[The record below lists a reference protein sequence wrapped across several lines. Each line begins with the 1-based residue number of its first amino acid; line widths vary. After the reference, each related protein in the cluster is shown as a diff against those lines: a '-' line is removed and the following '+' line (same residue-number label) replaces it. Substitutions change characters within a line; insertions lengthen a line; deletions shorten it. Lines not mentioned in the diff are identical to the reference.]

1 MSKKKNTVTKK
12 SVEKISHVMKPSG
25 MALDQ
30 WQIALRKQVA
40 RESGLRIQNVGN
52 HPVFSNFKVNNPKT
66 KKSYRVF
73 IGGEALGM
81 SYCSCPDFMVNAL
94 GTCKHIESI
103 LYRLKHNKMNRSILE
118 AGWQPELPAVSL
130 RYGLKRQVV
139 FLPGRKMS
147 DRLRSLVSEHFK
159 DGLPAE
165 HGFYRFD
172 EFRQGVEKLKE
183 QVDYHEDA
191 LKFIAQVRDK
201 NILQGLIEKNFSK
214 GIEDPAWDDFYK
226 IKLYPY
232 QREGALFAAANGR
245 ILLADEMG
253 LGKTI
258 QAIAAADMLVRF
270 SGIDKILIICPA
282 SLKHQWKAEIEKVVN
297 RPVQIISGPLLERH
311 RQYRQESLFKIINY
325 DVVRRDTEAI
335 QRLNPDLI
343 ILDEAQRIKN
353 WKTRLAQSVKQLQSP
368 YAIVLTGTPLENRLE
383 ELHSIVEFIDRHHL
397 GPLFRFLDHHQLV
410 NEEGKTVGY
419 KNLNDLG
426 KSLEKMMIRRNRR
439 EVLEQ
444 LPGRVDKNYFV
455 PMTSEQV
462 AVHEEY
468 RELVARLVSKWRRCH
483 FLTEE
488 EKQRLMMALQKMRMV
503 CNSTY
508 LIDETTDSGN
518 KIKELETQLGEI
530 LENPETKIVLF
541 SQWLRTMD
549 LIIRFLD
556 RRKWQYVFLHG
567 GVPSIKR
574 GDLIEKFREDKNCRI
589 FLSTEAGG
597 VGLNLQQASF
607 VINMDLP
614 WNPAVLEQRIG
625 RAHRMGQKNVVRVIN
640 FIAEKSIEH
649 SMLSLLKFK
658 KSVFAG
664 VLDGGED
671 RVLMGESRFNQF
683 IKTVEE
689 ATGEFDKVKEPAV
702 AEPDPVL
709 SRENFLGPSSYPSS
723 LPLFIK
729 MAGDFLQKI
738 SETMQ
743 SAQEERSEDA
753 KHRTVGG
760 IRLHTDQATG
770 RKSLHIPL
778 PDDQTLNHLSQ
789 VLGKIFAE
797 VK

>member
-1 MSKKKNTVTKK
+1 MAEKKASKKKV
-12 SVEKISHVMKPSG
+12 VEKISHLIKPLG
-25 MALDQ
+25 MTLDQ
-30 WQIALRKQVA
+30 WQIILRKQIA
-40 RESGLRIQNVGN
+40 RESSFRIQNVGN

-81 SYCSCPDFMVNAL
+81 SYCSCPDFAVNTL
-94 GTCKHIESI
+94 VTCKHIESV
-103 LYRLKHNKMNRSILE
+103 LYRLRRIKKNRSFLE
-118 AGWQPELPAVSL
+118 AGWQSERPAVSL

-139 FLPGRKMS
+139 FLPKRKMS
-147 DRLRSLVSEHFK
+147 DQLSLLVSEYFK
-159 DGLPAE
+159 DGLLTE
-165 HGFYRFD
+165 YGFYHFD
-172 EFRQGVEKLKE
+172 EFRQSVGKLKE

-191 LKFIAQVRDK
+191 LKFITQIRDK
-201 NILQGLIEKNFSK
+201 DILQELIKKNFSK
-214 GIEDPAWDDFYK
+214 GIEDPGWNEFCK

-232 QREGALFAAANGR
+232 QREGALFAATNGR
-245 ILLADEMG
+245 VLIADEMG

-258 QAIAAADMLVRF
+258 EAIAAAEMMIRF
-270 SGIDKILIICPA
+270 LGIDKILIICPA
-282 SLKHQWKAEIEKVVN
+282 SLKYQWKAEIEKVVD
-297 RPVQIISGPLLERH
+297 RQAQIISGPLLERR

-325 DVVRRDTEAI
+325 DVVRRDAEAI
-335 QRLNPDLI
+335 QRLGPDLI

-368 YAIVLTGTPLENRLE
+368 YTIVLTGTPLENRLE
-383 ELHSIVEFIDRHHL
+383 ELHSIIEFIDCHHL
-397 GPLFRFLDHHQLV
+397 GPLFRFLDRHQLI
-410 NEEGKTVGY
+410 NKEGKMAGY

-426 KSLEKMMIRRNRR
+426 RSLEKIMIRRNRR
-439 EVLEQ
+439 KVLEQ

-455 PMTSEQV
+455 PMTSDQV
-462 AVHEEY
+462 AIHEEY
-468 RELVARLVSKWRRCH
+468 REWVARLVSKWRRCR

-518 KIKELETQLGEI
+518 KIKELETQLDEI
-530 LENPETKIVLF
+530 FEDPEAKIIIF

-549 LIIRFLD
+549 LIIRFLN
-556 RRKWQYVFLHG
+556 RHKWQYVFLHG

-625 RAHRMGQKNVVRVIN
+625 RVHRMGQKNVVRVIN

-658 KSVFAG
+658 KSVFSG
-664 VLDGGED
+664 VLDDGD
-671 RVLMGESRFNQF
+671 DQVVMGESRFNQF

-689 ATGEFDKVKEPAV
+689 TTGELDKVKEVAIAQPA
-702 AEPDPVL
+702 PVL
-709 SRENFLGPSSYPSS
+709 SQERSLGTSSYPSS

-743 SAQEERSEDA
+743 VVQEEQSEDA
-753 KHRTVGG
+753 KQIIAGG

-770 RKSLHIPL
+770 RKSR
-778 PDDQTLNHLSQ
+778 T
-789 VLGKIFAE
+789 KISNRGTQY
-797 VK
+797 